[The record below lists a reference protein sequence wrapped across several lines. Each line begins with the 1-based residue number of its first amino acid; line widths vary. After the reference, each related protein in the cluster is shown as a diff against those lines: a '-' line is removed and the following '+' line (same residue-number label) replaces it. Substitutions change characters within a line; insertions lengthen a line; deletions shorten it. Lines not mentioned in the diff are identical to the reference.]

1 MSQVTESDISRSA
14 QAVWKSVFGHS
25 LPSAP
30 PQRAASVNERFLV
43 AKVSISGDP
52 TRAILIVCPQE
63 EARRLA
69 AGFFQV
75 DITAMKEPLIH
86 DVFGELA
93 NMIGGLI
100 KRHFPHS
107 ARLSLPEVKE
117 APFQDARQETLAQ
130 AFFECGTKPIA
141 VRLVQNPS

>member
-1 MSQVTESDISRSA
+1 MSLVTETDISRSA

-30 PQRAASVNERFLV
+30 LQRTTSVDERFLV
-43 AKVSISGDP
+43 AKVNISGDP
-52 TRAILIVCPQE
+52 SRSIVVVCPQE

-69 AGFFQV
+69 ALFFQV
-75 DITAMKEPLIH
+75 DVSTVKEPLIH

-117 APFQDARQETLAQ
+117 APFQDARQKTVAQ
-130 AFFECGTKPIA
+130 AFFECGSKPIA